1 MTDLTLVV
9 GVGGGGGDGGSTDD
23 GYGEDGYYGYQGRN
37 LFMMGTAG
45 GGAAA
50 TVGAMDTVTIA
61 MVCRELFG

>member
-23 GYGEDGYYGYQGRN
+23 GYGEDGYYGYQGRH

-61 MVCRELFG
+61 MVCRELF